1 MSCLCGSNQSRKIKN
16 IDLMIEDLDNK
27 MENIAKNNIDDMAEK
42 IRGIMRYKVHLL
54 EEKINIVEGNM
65 SLKMDILMNMV
76 GQLNNKIDVII
87 ENKKE

>member
-76 GQLNNKIDVII
+76 SQLNNKIDVII

>member
-1 MSCLCGSNQSRKIKN
+1 MSCLCGSNQSRNLKN

-76 GQLNNKIDVII
+76 SQLNNKIDVII